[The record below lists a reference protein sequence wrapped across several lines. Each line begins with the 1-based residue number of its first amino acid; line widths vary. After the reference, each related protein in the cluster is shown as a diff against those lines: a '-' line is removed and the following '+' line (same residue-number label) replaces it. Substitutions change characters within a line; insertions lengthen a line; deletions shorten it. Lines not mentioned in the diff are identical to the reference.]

1 MTGEVKPDLGWV
13 KTRAPHGLEV
23 GSDRFLAEW
32 GVLRD
37 ERALGVESVKCLL
50 CSIIGMIS

>member
-1 MTGEVKPDLGWV
+1 MTGEVKTDLGWV